1 MTVTGPSTTIGD
13 AELPPLYVYNDRRAL
28 ARQSESIRAVRTQ
41 LTFLMLA
48 TAAAALAEHMRSHLA
63 SAGAAVLYA
72 LTTAIGL
79 HTSRR
84 RARAHW
90 QAHRAAAETLKSL
103 AWQYMV
109 HGGPFHS
116 RVRNPDG
123 MFADRLEERLRELRK
138 VGWED
143 SRESRDGAGTGV
155 VGQITPGMRAVRA
168 KSFAARRDIYLR
180 DRVLEQLVWYG
191 NRASQAHRSS
201 VRWSSVTAS
210 LTSLA
215 LLAAALRAAGVIGN
229 WDVAGLLSAGA
240 AAAVAWQEVRRHRP
254 LTYAHSLIEQ
264 DLDTLRV
271 AMGTTVTEEGWAEA
285 VAEAERLVS
294 PQHTDWLVR
303 FGS

>member
-1 MTVTGPSTTIGD
+1 VRGTGPSTTIGD
-13 AELPPLYVYNDRRAL
+13 ADLPPLFLDNDRRAL

-41 LTFLMLA
+41 LIVLLLA
-48 TAAAALAEHMRSHLA
+48 TAAAALAEHLHSQIA
-63 SAGAAVLYA
+63 SGCAAVLYA
-72 LTTAIGL
+72 LTTVIGV

-116 RVRNPDG
+116 RVANPEG
-123 MFADRLEERLRELRK
+123 LFTDRLEERLRELRK
-138 VGWED
+138 LGWRD
-143 SRESRDGAGTGV
+143 SRDGAYRD
-155 VGQITPGMRAVRA
+155 GQITSRMRAVRA
-168 KSFAARRDIYLR
+168 KSFEARRDIYLR
-180 DRVLEQLVWYG
+180 DRVLEQLIWYG
-191 NRASQAHRSS
+191 NRASQAHRAS

-215 LLAAALRAAGVIGN
+215 LLAATLRAFGVIGN
-229 WDVAGLLSAGA
+229 WDFAGLLSASA
-240 AAAVAWQEVRRHRP
+240 AAGVAWQEVRRHRP

-271 AMGTTVTEEGWAEA
+271 VMGTTVTEEGWAEA

>member
-1 MTVTGPSTTIGD
+1 MVRGTGPSTTIGD
-13 AELPPLYVYNDRRAL
+13 ADLPPLYLDSDRRAL

-41 LTFLMLA
+41 LVVLLLA
-48 TAAAALAEHMRSHLA
+48 TAAAALAEHLRSHIA
-63 SAGAAVLYA
+63 SACAAVLYA
-72 LTTAIGL
+72 LTTVIGV

-90 QAHRAAAETLKSL
+90 QAHRAVAETLKSL

-116 RVRNPDG
+116 RVANPEAL
-123 MFADRLEERLRELRK
+123 FADRLEERLRELRK
-138 VGWED
+138 MGWQD
-143 SRESRDGAGTGV
+143 SRGGTDTMGA
-155 VGQITPGMRAVRA
+155 GQITPRMRAVRA
-168 KSFAARRDIYLR
+168 KSFEARRDIYLR
-180 DRVLEQLVWYG
+180 DRVLEQLIWYG
-191 NRASQAHRSS
+191 NRASRAHRAS
-201 VRWSSVTAS
+201 VRWSSVTAA

-215 LLAAALRAAGVIGN
+215 LLAATLRAFGVIGS
-229 WDVAGLLSAGA
+229 WDFAGLLSAGA
-240 AAAVAWQEVRRHRP
+240 AAGVAWQEVRRHRP

>member
-1 MTVTGPSTTIGD
+1 M
-13 AELPPLYVYNDRRAL
+13 PPLYLDSDRRAL

-41 LTFLMLA
+41 LVVLLLA
-48 TAAAALAEHMRSHLA
+48 TAAAALAEHLRSHIA
-63 SAGAAVLYA
+63 SACAAVLYA
-72 LTTAIGL
+72 LTTVIGV

-90 QAHRAAAETLKSL
+90 QAHRAVAETLKSL

-116 RVRNPDG
+116 RVANPEAL
-123 MFADRLEERLRELRK
+123 FADRLEERLRELRK
-138 VGWED
+138 MGWQD
-143 SRESRDGAGTGV
+143 SRGGTDTMGA
-155 VGQITPGMRAVRA
+155 GQITPRMRAVRA
-168 KSFAARRDIYLR
+168 KSFEARRDIYLR
-180 DRVLEQLVWYG
+180 DRVLEQLIWYG
-191 NRASQAHRSS
+191 NRASRAHRAS
-201 VRWSSVTAS
+201 VRWSSVTAA

-215 LLAAALRAAGVIGN
+215 LLAATLRAFGVIGS
-229 WDVAGLLSAGA
+229 WDFAGLLSAGA
-240 AAAVAWQEVRRHRP
+240 AAGVAWQEVRRHRP